1 MKYLQAF
8 FLFILFVF
16 PFNSIFAQE
25 IQVSAKIQKDTI
37 IIGEQIELLIE
48 AKIPKNSELIFQEYK
63 DTLTEAVEIILNS
76 KPEIVDEKDF
86 KLVTKK
92 LLITSFDTGINVIP
106 SISFK
111 IVQNQ
116 DTNVLSSNGL
126 ELFVEP
132 YVLIDTIPVDTIYS
146 SKSGFVVFGRNGFKS
161 EIEQNIP
168 DSIKQSLSTDSLQML
183 KDYIKNEL
191 VQIFSSEVTQKT
203 GLYNQEEILKIVE
216 SSSQKLYIVDKGGIL
231 EDFICA
237 GSVDTVFVKE
247 YQKVEALQAL
257 FTLYKIK
264 DIKENIYNTPFNLKE
279 FWYYFKK
286 FIKNYWWLILLSLLV
301 IAGVFYYF
309 FYYKKDKKPIFFKVK
324 PKLPAHIIALAKL
337 EKIRVEKIWNK
348 GQIKEY
354 HVQITDVVREYI
366 ENRFGVFAKEMT
378 SSEVL
383 ESFIN
388 SKLVESDLLEKL
400 RQILELAD
408 AVKFAKLQAL
418 QNENDLSLKNSFEF
432 VESTKE
438 ILEENTPTKQVEP
451 EIELTET
458 LDNNIEKTKDNE

>member
-264 DIKENIYNTPFNLKE
+264 YDE
-279 FWYYFKK
+279 
-286 FIKNYWWLILLSLLV
+286 
-301 IAGVFYYF
+301 
-309 FYYKKDKKPIFFKVK
+309 
-324 PKLPAHIIALAKL
+324 
-337 EKIRVEKIWNK
+337 
-348 GQIKEY
+348 
-354 HVQITDVVREYI
+354 
-366 ENRFGVFAKEMT
+366 
-378 SSEVL
+378 
-383 ESFIN
+383 
-388 SKLVESDLLEKL
+388 
-400 RQILELAD
+400 
-408 AVKFAKLQAL
+408 
-418 QNENDLSLKNSFEF
+418 
-432 VESTKE
+432 
-438 ILEENTPTKQVEP
+438 
-451 EIELTET
+451 
-458 LDNNIEKTKDNE
+458 